1 MFQTLGSDLTAK
13 RVQIPNT
20 DHVVEMLLYDSA
32 GFDLYTDALSYFVS
46 VLRIN
51 CDRLLNIFVQFYI
64 LILNIIKELCI

>member
-51 CDRLLNIFVQFYI
+51 YD
-64 LILNIIKELCI
+64 